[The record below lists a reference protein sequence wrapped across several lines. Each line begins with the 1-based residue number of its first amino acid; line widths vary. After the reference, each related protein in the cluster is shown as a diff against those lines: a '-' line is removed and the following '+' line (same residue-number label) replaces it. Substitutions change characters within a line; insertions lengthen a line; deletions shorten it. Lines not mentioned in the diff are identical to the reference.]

1 MAANEIYDNLKNL
14 QEILVQKYELEEK
27 IEEAPKRIG
36 TQEEALSRDQKEFI
50 AKNADYE
57 SKKAVVL
64 QLRAELEAAMKSRE
78 DGEKA
83 MDNISTHREYEALEK
98 QISEAKD
105 REEEIRK
112 NLQKEEKDLAIIDE
126 TLKGLEGRIEASKQ
140 FLQDS
145 KTSIDNELAQYNA
158 QIAELKAKEDE
169 ITPNLDQEILFK
181 FQRIIQRNDE
191 GIVSVKNGVCTGC
204 HMILP
209 AQFANTVRDSES
221 ILFCPYC
228 SRILFYEE
236 ADADSTE
243 SFFKLEDAGSLA
255 DLDDDWGEDDDD
267 DDKEGDLF
275 DKASEFAR
283 NTMSVDEEDE
293 IPEDDSDS
301 DSDD

>member
-57 SKKAVVL
+57 AKKAVVL

-98 QISEAKD
+98 QISEAKE

-112 NLQKEEKDLAIIDE
+112 SLQKEEKDLAIIDE
-126 TLKGLEGRIEASKQ
+126 TLKALEGRIEASKQ
-140 FLQDS
+140 FLQES

-267 DDKEGDLF
+267 EEKEGDLF

-283 NTMSVDEEDE
+283 NTMSADEDDE

>member
-57 SKKAVVL
+57 AKKSVVL
-64 QLRAELEAAMKSRE
+64 HLRADLEAAMKSRE

-98 QISEAKD
+98 QISEAKE

-126 TLKGLEGRIEASKQ
+126 TLKALEGRIEASKE
-140 FLQDS
+140 FLQES
-145 KTSIDNELAQYNA
+145 KTSIDNELANYNA

-243 SFFKLEDAGSLA
+243 SFFKLEDAGSLT

-267 DDKEGDLF
+267 EEKEGDLF

-283 NTMSVDEEDE
+283 STMSAEDDDEM
-293 IPEDDSDS
+293 PEDDSDS

>member
-78 DGEKA
+78 DGEKS

-98 QISEAKD
+98 QISEAKE

>member
-98 QISEAKD
+98 QISEAKE